1 MAAQPDLEVQTEFE
15 TSGIL
20 AGRVGNRDIDSA
32 RRIDNGNALPCPQER
47 EQVVDER
54 RVAEMDVHVAAVME
68 LPTPRT
74 LSECG
79 RVRPSLQD
87 HEGPPIFSKESGG
100 RADYPATAV
109 GEILERTRVSQG
121 LPRVR
126 QDHAARWFM
135 YSGRGTPKSGV

>member
-1 MAAQPDLEVQTEFE
+1 MRVEAIELLGIGSLKQDDIYVGMAAQPDLEVQTEFE

-20 AGRVGNRDIDSA
+20 TGRVGNRDIDSA

-47 EQVVDER
+47 EQIVDER

-79 RVRPSLQD
+79 RVRQSLQD

-100 RADYPATAV
+100 
-109 GEILERTRVSQG
+109 ERT
-121 LPRVR
+121 
-126 QDHAARWFM
+126 
-135 YSGRGTPKSGV
+135 TPLLRCKRFWKGPS